1 MIVWTLASLVDWDW
15 SWLWALDW
23 LQLIEPMQFLV
34 VAIPSLIEVVIVE
47 TWMFLLEAIEV
58 GSKMMMMISLKKN
71 EMRGRNVPLGVP
83 EFVDY

>member
-1 MIVWTLASLVDWDW
+1 
-15 SWLWALDW
+15 
-23 LQLIEPMQFLV
+23 MQFLV